1 MKIVKEEVKRDRFL
15 DIWEK
20 ELKDFKEH
28 VLRIQT
34 QYKMSRELKEKM
46 PLNEMYIHMDF
57 AENYSCKTAE
67 EIQSA
72 YWNASQVTLHPIVI
86 YKKDESGQ
94 LIHRSFVAVSD
105 SLVHA
110 SSTVIAILDKFY
122 SLYIPELQ
130 NVKFVHYWTDSPTS
144 QYRNRYIFDL
154 ILEHK
159 KRYGFDATW
168 NYFES
173 GHGKGPCDGVG
184 GTVKRLADQAVNA
197 QKANIQ
203 DADDFYSWA
212 ENGSIKAISFFFVR
226 KADCEEQAEELR
238 KCALQPVKG
247 TMSLHTCTKQGVNL
261 LIANTSCYCDNC
273 IEKEYC
279 QHWTNANVTRKTA
292 ERSQV
297 KGISDKDEHLE
308 AGDKDVSNEAQNIEN
323 KYCVDEYVA
332 AVYGGQ

>member
-1 MKIVKEEVKRDRFL
+1 MGED
-15 DIWEK
+15 
-20 ELKDFKEH
+20 

-173 GHGKGPCDGVG
+173 GHRKGSCDGVG
-184 GTVKRLADQAVNA
+184 GTVKQLADQAVNA
-197 QKANIQ
+197 QKTNIQ

-247 TMSLHTCTKQGVNL
+247 TMSLHTSTKQGVNL